1 MIDYRT
7 RDTKGATTSKEGA
20 VALNILIYNTGSST
34 LKCSIVDASQDRR
47 IHSHIAAWP
56 PAAGGDVPPLPDLP
70 PEANHLRIAAVAH
83 RIVHGGPDY
92 SGPTRLDGR
101 TLQAIESASALA
113 PLHNGPALSVVRAA
127 MMRYPD
133 LPQVAV
139 FDTAFHHDLPA
150 HARHYAVPAHW
161 REQHGVRR
169 FGFHGISHAS
179 VARQAATVLQR
190 PLRELRLVTLHLGN
204 GASAAAIAGGRSIDT
219 SMGMTP
225 MEGLVM
231 GTRSGDLDIAAAL
244 LVARRECLSLDE
256 LEHVLGQQ
264 SGLAGLC
271 GDSDL
276 RAILARSEAG
286 DTQAKLA
293 LAVYSYRIQKYIG
306 AYMAVLGGLDALVF
320 TGGVGENAAA
330 VRASV
335 CTGLEPFGIAVD
347 CHENER
353 HFSGQARMIHT
364 AGAAVAVLVAPS
376 DEDLEIARQ
385 TQSALSRR

>member
-1 MIDYRT
+1 M
-7 RDTKGATTSKEGA
+7 
-20 VALNILIYNTGSST
+20 NILVYNTGSST
-34 LKCSIVDASQDRR
+34 LKCSVVDASQEGR

-56 PAAGGDVPPLPDLP
+56 PAEGGGAPALPDLP
-70 PEANHLRIAAVAH
+70 PGVHHLRFAAVAH

-92 SGPTRLDGR
+92 SGPTLLDSR
-101 TLQAIESASALA
+101 ALQAIESASALA
-113 PLHNGPALSVVRAA
+113 PLHNTPALSVVRAA
-127 MMRYPD
+127 MTRYPD

-139 FDTAFHHDLPA
+139 FDTAFHHTLPP

-179 VARQAATVLQR
+179 VARQTAALLQR
-190 PLRELRLVTLHLGN
+190 PLRDLRLVTLHLGN
-204 GASAAAIAGGRSIDT
+204 GASAAAIAEGRSMDT

-231 GTRSGDLDIAAAL
+231 GTRSGDLDVAAAL
-244 LVARRECLSLDE
+244 LVARREGLSFDQ
-256 LEHVLGQQ
+256 LEQVLRQQ

-276 RAILARSEAG
+276 RTILGRSEAG

-293 LAVYSYRIQKYIG
+293 LDVYSYRIQKYIG

-330 VRASV
+330 VRANV
-335 CTGLEPFGIAVD
+335 CAGLESFGIAID
-347 CHENER
+347 CHENEQR
-353 HFSGQARMIHT
+353 FSGQARMIHS

-385 TQSALSRR
+385 AQSVLSRRG